1 MNLALVFI
9 IYGVIIIMNC
19 ISMFF
24 MPVMAVVMYGWEESG
39 PLIVVIRALGV
50 SFLGTGI
57 LALMLPV
64 WIENKLAS
72 AGMLWGVINLAWVAH
87 IGYDLYAA
95 NISGAAAVANLIL
108 TAILAILFFVMSSR
122 HSN

>member
-1 MNLALVFI
+1 MNLALVFRI
-9 IYGVIIIMNC
+9 SGVILILNG

-24 MPVMAVVMYGWEESG
+24 MPVMAVGMYGWEESG

-64 WIENKLAS
+64 WIEHKLAS
-72 AGMLWGVINLAWVAH
+72 AGMLWGGNQ
-87 IGYDLYAA
+87 
-95 NISGAAAVANLIL
+95 
-108 TAILAILFFVMSSR
+108 SR
-122 HSN
+122 LGCPHWI

>member
-24 MPVMAVVMYGWEESG
+24 MPVMAVGMYGWEESG

>member
-1 MNLALVFI
+1 MNLALVFRI
-9 IYGVIIIMNC
+9 SGVILILNG

-24 MPVMAVVMYGWEESG
+24 MPVMAVGMYGWEESG

-72 AGMLWGVINLAWVAH
+72 AGMLWGGNQ
-87 IGYDLYAA
+87 
-95 NISGAAAVANLIL
+95 
-108 TAILAILFFVMSSR
+108 SR
-122 HSN
+122 LGCPHWI

>member
-1 MNLALVFI
+1 MNLALVFRI
-9 IYGVIIIMNC
+9 SGVILILNG

-24 MPVMAVVMYGWEESG
+24 MPVMAVGMYGWEESG

-72 AGMLWGVINLAWVAH
+72 AGMLWG
-87 IGYDLYAA
+87 
-95 NISGAAAVANLIL
+95 
-108 TAILAILFFVMSSR
+108 
-122 HSN
+122 